1 MSIPGKETL
10 TALLARADEGSV
22 PAADVN
28 WLSELIDHTSLK
40 LDVTEEQIRQL
51 CGEAREHKFG
61 AVCVRVNYVALCVSE
76 LKGSGVK
83 VASVV
88 GFHTGSD
95 FTGAKVSETTEAV
108 RLGATEID
116 MVMKVERM
124 KAGELS
130 EVYEDIR
137 AVVRA
142 AGEVPVKV
150 ILETCL
156 LTRDEILMA
165 SALAK
170 AAGAAFLK
178 TSTGF
183 STGGATVADVEL
195 LRSVAKNHIGV
206 KASGGVRTTADAL
219 RMVLAGA
226 NRIGTSGGV
235 AIVSG
240 KSPQEK
246 QTGVY

>member
-1 MSIPGKETL
+1 MNIPAKETL
-10 TALLARADEGSV
+10 SSLLTRAEEGSV
-22 PAADVN
+22 PAAEVA
-28 WLSELIDHTSLK
+28 WLAGLIDHTSLK

-51 CGEAREHKFG
+51 CAEAREHKFG
-61 AVCVRVNYVALCVSE
+61 AVCVRLNHVALCVNE
-76 LKGSGVK
+76 LKGTNVK
-83 VASVV
+83 VACVV
-88 GFHTGSD
+88 GFHTGLE

-108 RLGATEID
+108 RRGATEID
-116 MVMKVERM
+116 MVMNIERM

-142 AGEVPVKV
+142 AGEMPVKV

-156 LTRDEILMA
+156 LSRDEILMA
-165 SALAK
+165 SALSK

-183 STGGATVADVEL
+183 STGGATVADVQL

-226 NRIGTSGGV
+226 DRIGTSGGV

>member
-1 MSIPGKETL
+1 MRIPEKSEL
-10 TALLARADEGSV
+10 QALLTQAENGSV
-22 PAADVN
+22 APEKIR
-28 WLSELIDHTSLK
+28 WLSALIDHTSLK
-40 LDVTEEQIRQL
+40 LDVTDEQLRKL
-51 CGEAREHKFG
+51 CSEAREHHFG
-61 AVCVRVNYVALCVSE
+61 AVCVRLSHVAFCVNE
-76 LKGSGVK
+76 LQGSGVK

-88 GFHTGSD
+88 GFHTGLD
-95 FTGAKVSETTEAV
+95 LTGAKVSETTEAV
-108 RLGATEID
+108 RQGATEID
-116 MVMKVERM
+116 MVMNVGRM
-124 KAGELS
+124 KAGGLS

-156 LTRDEILMA
+156 LTRDEILIA

-170 AAGAAFLK
+170 AAGAAYLK

-183 STGGATVADVEL
+183 STGGATAEDVAL
-195 LRSVAKNHIGV
+195 LRSVAKDHMGV

-226 NRIGTSGGV
+226 DRIGTSGGV

-240 KSPQEK
+240 KSPQEP

>member
-10 TALLARADEGSV
+10 AALLARADEDSI
-22 PAADVN
+22 PAAEVA
-28 WLSELIDHTSLK
+28 WLGELIDHTSLK
-40 LDVTEEQIRQL
+40 VDVTEEQIRQL
-51 CGEAREHKFG
+51 CAEAKAHGFG
-61 AVCVRVNYVALCVSE
+61 AVCVRVNHVALCVNE
-76 LKGSGVK
+76 LKGTNVK

-88 GFHTGSD
+88 GFHTGLD
-95 FTGAKVSETTEAV
+95 FTGAKVSETTEAI

-116 MVMKVERM
+116 MVMNIERM

-195 LRSVAKNHIGV
+195 LRSVAKNHMGV

-240 KSPQEK
+240 KSSQEK

>member
-1 MSIPGKETL
+1 MSIPGKEIL
-10 TALLARADEGSV
+10 AALLARADEGSV
-22 PAADVN
+22 AAAEVS
-28 WLSELIDHTSLK
+28 WLAELIDHTSLK

-51 CGEAREHKFG
+51 CAEAREHKFG
-61 AVCVRVNYVALCVSE
+61 AVCVRVNFVSLCVNE
-76 LKGSGVK
+76 LKGSNVK
-83 VASVV
+83 VAAVA
-88 GFHTGSD
+88 GFPTGLD

-116 MVMKVERM
+116 MVMNVERM
-124 KAGELS
+124 KAGDLS

-156 LTRDEILMA
+156 LTHDEILMA

-219 RMVLAGA
+219 RMVFAGA

-240 KSPQEK
+240 NSPQEK

>member
-1 MSIPGKETL
+1 MNIPGKEAL
-10 TALLARADEGSV
+10 AALLKRAEEDSV
-22 PAADVN
+22 PAAEVA
-28 WLSELIDHTSLK
+28 WLAELIDHTSLK
-40 LDVTEEQIRQL
+40 PEVTEEQIRQL
-51 CGEAREHKFG
+51 CGEAREHRFG
-61 AVCVRVNYVALCVSE
+61 AVCVRLSHVALCVSE

-88 GFHTGSD
+88 GFHTGLEY
-95 FTGAKVSETTEAV
+95 TGQKVAETTEAI
-108 RLGATEID
+108 RQGASEID
-116 MVMKVERM
+116 MVMNIGRM

-137 AVVRA
+137 AVVIA
-142 AGEVPVKV
+142 AGKVPVKV

-165 SALAK
+165 AALAK

-219 RMVLAGA
+219 RMVLSGA

-240 KSPQEK
+240 KSPQDP